1 MRVAAIAGRARASS
15 LSAGMGDARLDS
27 AAKNLYASVAHLGAG
42 RQRKPLWLWRIATLK
57 EFFAKAN

>member
-1 MRVAAIAGRARASS
+1 
-15 LSAGMGDARLDS
+15 MGDARLDS

>member
-1 MRVAAIAGRARASS
+1 MA
-15 LSAGMGDARLDS
+15 DARLDS

-42 RQRKPLWLWRIATLK
+42 RQCKLLSLLQIATLK